1 MTDEPASLSPT
12 GPTPAAVPDTA
23 SSAVARGPDP
33 VRGLTAAEA
42 RDRAARGL
50 RNVTTDDNR
59 RTFAD
64 IVRANL
70 LTRFNA
76 ILGSLLLVVLA
87 TGEYHDALF
96 GIVLVVNALVGIVQ
110 ETRAKVTLD
119 RLAVV
124 SAPRARVV
132 RDGKVVEIAVE
143 DVVRDDVLDVSTGDA
158 LPVDGIVLTEAGLEI
173 DESLLTGESD
183 PVAKEPGD
191 RVLSGSFVTAGQGR
205 FVATAVG
212 DDAYAAKL
220 AREAKQFT
228 VVHSELRAG
237 TDSILKVAT
246 WVIVP
251 VGILLL
257 ISQLR
262 SSSSVSEA
270 LRSSVAGVGAIIP
283 EGLVLL
289 TSVAFALG
297 VIRLGR
303 RQALIQELAA
313 VEVLARVDVVCVDK
327 TGTLTLGKLRVS
339 GIEVVGDVDRDDVVS
354 TLGALVAVEEHPN
367 ASLLAIG
374 DLGPDPQWAVNAAVP
389 FSSAR
394 KWSGATFAGHGTWLL
409 GAPDVLLLD
418 YDPLRRRVDALAA
431 SGARVILLAHTDEAL
446 GERPPLVMTPVALV
460 CLEEQVRPEAAGTVE
475 YFRQQGVAVMV
486 ISGDHPATVGAVAV
500 EVGIP
505 GGDAPVDARGLPD
518 DLGELGKALAAS
530 TVFGR
535 VQPHQKRA
543 MVRALQ
549 RQGHV
554 VAMTGDGVNDVLA
567 LKEADMGVAMGSGSG
582 ATRSVAQLILLDDS
596 FASLPAVVAEGRRVI
611 ANIERVAN
619 LFVTKSVYAALL
631 AISVGIAQLPFPFF
645 PRHLTIISSLT
656 IGIPAFFLA
665 LAPNDRRSR
674 PGFVARVAHFAVPAG
689 AVAAVATFSGY
700 AIAGQEA
707 GVSLVQE
714 RTCAVIVLFLV
725 ALWVLVILARPL
737 NEWKAALLASMAVAF
752 LVTLATPGIREA
764 FDLQMPPL
772 VVTLAVIGVAAIAVA
787 VLELSWELVEW
798 WRHHRGEDNRQAA

>member
-1 MTDEPASLSPT
+1 VASGTDPAK
-12 GPTPAAVPDTA
+12 
-23 SSAVARGPDP
+23 
-33 VRGLTAAEA
+33 GLTAAEVA
-42 RDRAARGL
+42 DRARRGL

-76 ILGSLLLVVLA
+76 ILGSLLVVILL

-110 ETRAKVTLD
+110 ETRAMRTLD

-132 RDGKVVEIAVE
+132 RDGAVAEIAVE
-143 DVVRDDVLDVSTGDA
+143 RVVRDDVLDVSSGDA
-158 LPVDGIVLTEAGLEI
+158 LPVDGVVLTAAGFEV

-183 PVAKEPGD
+183 PLAKRPGD

-205 FVATAVG
+205 FVATEVG
-212 DDAYAAKL
+212 DAAYAARL
-220 AREAKQFT
+220 AKEAKQFT
-228 VVHSELRAG
+228 TVHSELRAG
-237 TDSILKVAT
+237 ADTILKVAT
-246 WVIVP
+246 WVIIP
-251 VGILLL
+251 VSVLLL

-262 SSSSVSEA
+262 SSSSIGEA

-297 VIRLGR
+297 VMRLGR

-327 TGTLTLGKLRVS
+327 TGTLTQGALLVS
-339 GIEVVGDVDRDDVVS
+339 GIELVGDVGRDEVVDA
-354 TLGALVAVEEHPN
+354 LGALVAAEERPN
-367 ASLLAIG
+367 ASLLAIA
-374 DLGPDPQWAVNAAVP
+374 DVGPDPQWTLAAAVP

-394 KWSGATFAGHGTWLL
+394 KWSGATFAGRGSWML
-409 GAPDVLLLD
+409 GAPDVLLD
-418 YDPLRRRVDALAA
+418 GHHPLRQRVEALAG
-431 SGARVILLAHTDEAL
+431 SGARVLLLARTDEAL
-446 GERPPLVMTPVALV
+446 GERPPPGLVPVGLV
-460 CLEEQVRPEAAGTVE
+460 CLEEQVRPEAAETVD
-475 YFRQQGVAVMV
+475 YFRQQGVSVMV

-500 EVGIP
+500 RVGIP
-505 GGDAPVDARGLPD
+505 GGDEPVDARGLPD
-518 DLGELGKALAAS
+518 DIDKLGRALAAS
-530 TVFGR
+530 SVFGR

-549 RQGHV
+549 RRGHV

-631 AISVGIAQLPFPFF
+631 AIAVGIAQLPFPFF

-674 PGFVARVAHFAVPAG
+674 PGFVARVARFAVPAG
-689 AVAAVATFSGY
+689 TVAAAATFSGY

-737 NEWKAALLASMAVAF
+737 NEWKAVLLASMAVAF
-752 LVTLATPGIREA
+752 LVTLATPGIRES
-764 FDLQMPPL
+764 FDLRMPPL

-787 VLELSWELVEW
+787 LLELSWELVEW
-798 WRHHRGEDNRQAA
+798 WRRRQGAIVD

>member
-1 MTDEPASLSPT
+1 MTDEPASALPPEPT
-12 GPTPAAVPDTA
+12 AARAPALAATTND
-23 SSAVARGPDP
+23 AVARGTDP
-33 VRGLTAAEA
+33 ARGLTKAEVL
-42 RDRAARGL
+42 DRAKRGL
-50 RNVTTDDNR
+50 LNVTTDDNR
-59 RTFAD
+59 RTFED
-64 IVRANL
+64 IVRANI

-76 ILGSLLLVVLA
+76 ILGSLLAVVLL
-87 TGEYHDALF
+87 TGEYRDALF
-96 GIVLVVNALVGIVQ
+96 GVVLVVNALIGIVQ
-110 ETRAKVTLD
+110 ETRAMQTLD

-132 RDGKVVEIAVE
+132 RDGTVAEIAVE

-183 PVAKEPGD
+183 PVAKERGD

-205 FVATAVG
+205 FVATEVG
-212 DDAYAAKL
+212 DAAYAARL
-220 AREAKQFT
+220 AKEAKQFT

-237 TDSILKVAT
+237 TDRILKVAT

-262 SSSSVSEA
+262 SSSSISEA

-327 TGTLTLGKLRVS
+327 TGTLTQGTLTVS
-339 GIEVVGDVDRDDVVS
+339 GIEVVGDMGHDDVV
-354 TLGALVAVEEHPN
+354 TVLGALVAAEERPN
-367 ASLLAIG
+367 ASLVAMA
-374 DLGPDPQWAVNAAVP
+374 DVGPDPQWTVDAAVP

-394 KWSGATFAGHGTWLL
+394 KWSGATFAGRGSWLL
-409 GAPDVLLLD
+409 GAPDVLLQGSH
-418 YDPLRRRVDALAA
+418 PLRGRVEALAS
-431 SGARVILLAHTDEAL
+431 SGARVILLARTHEAL
-446 GERPPLVMTPVALV
+446 GERPPSVVEPVALV
-460 CLEEQVRPEAAGTVE
+460 CLEEQVRPEAAATVE

-500 EVGIP
+500 KVGIR
-505 GGDAPVDARGLPD
+505 GGDAPVDARSLPD
-518 DLGELGKALAAS
+518 DLGALGKALEAS
-530 TVFGR
+530 SVFGR
-535 VQPHQKRA
+535 VQPRQKRA
-543 MVRALQ
+543 MVQALQ
-549 RQGHV
+549 RRGHV

-631 AISVGIAQLPFPFF
+631 ALAVGVATLPFPFF

-656 IGIPAFFLA
+656 IGIPGFFLA
-665 LAPNDRRSR
+665 LAPNDRRNR
-674 PGFVARVAHFAVPAG
+674 PGFVSRVAHFAVPAG
-689 AVAAVATFSGY
+689 TVAAVATFSGY

-707 GVSLVQE
+707 GVSLVEE

-737 NEWKAALLASMAVAF
+737 NEWKAVMLASMAVAF
-752 LVTLATPGIREA
+752 LVTLATPGLREY
-764 FDLQMPPL
+764 FELEMPPL
-772 VVTLAVIGVAAIAVA
+772 IVTLAVIGVAAIAVA

-798 WRHHRGEDNRQAA
+798 GRRRRAA

>member
-1 MTDEPASLSPT
+1 MTDAPV
-12 GPTPAAVPDTA
+12 PTPPAPVPAPVASTA
-23 SSAVARGPDP
+23 GSPPVAGPDP
-33 VRGLTAAEA
+33 ARGLTAAEV
-42 RDRAARGL
+42 RDRVQRGL

-76 ILGSLLLVVLA
+76 ILGGLLLVVFA

-110 ETRAKVTLD
+110 ETRAMRTLD
-119 RLAVV
+119 RLQVV

-132 RDGKVVEIAVE
+132 RDGAMAEIAVE

-158 LPVDGIVLTEAGLEI
+158 LPVDGTVLTETGLEI

-183 PVAKEPGD
+183 PVAKGHGD

-212 DDAYAAKL
+212 DDAYAAQL
-220 AREAKQFT
+220 AKEAKQFT
-228 VVHSELRAG
+228 LVHSELRAG
-237 TDSILKVAT
+237 TDRILKVAT

-327 TGTLTLGKLRVS
+327 TGTLTQGTLRVS
-339 GIEVVGDVDRDDVVS
+339 GIEMASDMGRDEVVTV
-354 TLGALVAVEEHPN
+354 LGALVAVEEHPN
-367 ASLLAIG
+367 ASLLAIA
-374 DLGPDPQWAVNAAVP
+374 DVGPDPQWTVTATVP
-389 FSSAR
+389 FSSVR
-394 KWSGATFAGHGTWLL
+394 KWSGATFAGSGSWLL
-409 GAPDVLLLD
+409 GAPDVLLD
-418 YDPLRRRVDALAA
+418 GEHHLRWRVQALAA
-431 SGARVILLAHTDEAL
+431 TGARVILLARTDEAL
-446 GERPPLVMTPVALV
+446 GERPPSDLAPVALV
-460 CLEEQVRPEAAGTVE
+460 CLEEQVRPEAADTVA
-475 YFRQQGVAVMV
+475 YFRQQGVTVMV
-486 ISGDHPATVGAVAV
+486 ISGDHPATVGAVAAA
-500 EVGIP
+500 VGIP
-505 GGDAPVDARGLPD
+505 GGDAPVDARNLPD
-518 DLGELGKALAAS
+518 DLGGLGKALAAAS
-530 TVFGR
+530 VFGR
-535 VQPHQKRA
+535 AQPRQKRA
-543 MVRALQ
+543 MVLALQ

-611 ANIERVAN
+611 GNIERVAN

-631 AISVGIAQLPFPFF
+631 AMAVGFTTLPFPFF

-665 LAPNDRRSR
+665 LAPNDRRTR
-674 PGFVARVAHFAVPAG
+674 PGFVSRVARFAVPAG
-689 AVAAVATFSGY
+689 TVAAVATFSGY

-737 NEWKAALLASMAVAF
+737 NEWKAALLGAMAVAF
-752 LVTLATPGIREA
+752 LVALATPGIREA
-764 FDLQMPPL
+764 FDMKLPPL

-798 WRHHRGEDNRQAA
+798 WRRRPAVVVE

>member
-1 MTDEPASLSPT
+1 M
-12 GPTPAAVPDTA
+12 
-23 SSAVARGPDP
+23 
-33 VRGLTAAEA
+33 
-42 RDRAARGL
+42 
-50 RNVTTDDNR
+50 
-59 RTFAD
+59 
-64 IVRANL
+64 
-70 LTRFNA
+70 
-76 ILGSLLLVVLA
+76 LA

-96 GIVLVVNALVGIVQ
+96 GIVLVVNALIGIVQ
-110 ETRAKVTLD
+110 ETRAMRTLD
-119 RLAVV
+119 RLQVV

-132 RDGKVVEIAVE
+132 RDGAMAEIAVE

-158 LPVDGIVLTEAGLEI
+158 LPVDGTVLTEAGLEI

-212 DDAYAAKL
+212 DDAYAARL
-220 AREAKQFT
+220 AKEAKQFT

-237 TDSILKVAT
+237 TDRILKVAT

-327 TGTLTLGKLRVS
+327 TGTLTQGTLRVS
-339 GIEVVGDVDRDDVVS
+339 GIEMASDMGRDEVVAV
-354 TLGALVAVEEHPN
+354 LGALVAVEEHPN
-367 ASLLAIG
+367 ASLLAIA
-374 DLGPDPQWAVNAAVP
+374 DVGPDPQWTVAATVP

-394 KWSGATFAGHGTWLL
+394 KWSGATFAGQRVVAAGRARR
-409 GAPDVLLLD
+409 AP
-418 YDPLRRRVDALAA
+418 RRRASPAVAGRGAGRDRRPGHPPRPHATRRSASVRRPALA
-431 SGARVILLAHTDEAL
+431 
-446 GERPPLVMTPVALV
+446 PVALV
-460 CLEEQVRPEAAGTVE
+460 CLEEQVRPEAADTVA
-475 YFRQQGVAVMV
+475 YFRQQGVTVMV
-486 ISGDHPATVGAVAV
+486 ISGDHPATVGAVAAA
-500 EVGIP
+500 VGIP
-505 GGDAPVDARGLPD
+505 GGDAPVDARSLPD
-518 DLGELGKALAAS
+518 DIGGLGKALAAS
-530 TVFGR
+530 SVFGR
-535 VQPHQKRA
+535 VQPRQKRA
-543 MVRALQ
+543 MVQALQ

-611 ANIERVAN
+611 GNIERVAN

-631 AISVGIAQLPFPFF
+631 AMAVGFTTLPFPFF

-665 LAPNDRRSR
+665 LAPNDRRTR
-674 PGFVARVAHFAVPAG
+674 PGFVSRVARFAVPAG
-689 AVAAVATFSGY
+689 TVAAVATFSGY

-737 NEWKAALLASMAVAF
+737 NEWKAALLGAMAAAF

-764 FDLQMPPL
+764 FDMKLPPL

-787 VLELSWELVEW
+787 LLELSWELVEW
-798 WRHHRGEDNRQAA
+798 WRRRGAVVVE

>member
-1 MTDEPASLSPT
+1 MAAP
-12 GPTPAAVPDTA
+12 GPTAASAPVAGGADPA
-23 SSAVARGPDP
+23 
-33 VRGLTAAEA
+33 RGLTAAEV
-42 RDRAARGL
+42 RDRAKRGL
-50 RNVTTDDNR
+50 LNVTTDDNR

-76 ILGSLLLVVLA
+76 ILGGLLLVVFA

-110 ETRAKVTLD
+110 ETRAMRTLD
-119 RLAVV
+119 RLQVV

-132 RDGKVVEIAVE
+132 RDGAMAEIAVE

-158 LPVDGIVLTEAGLEI
+158 LPVDGTVLTGTGLEI

-183 PVAKEPGD
+183 PVAKERGD

-212 DDAYAAKL
+212 DDAYAARL
-220 AREAKQFT
+220 AKEAKQFT

-237 TDSILKVAT
+237 TDRILKVAT

-327 TGTLTLGKLRVS
+327 TGTLTQGTLRVS
-339 GIEVVGDVDRDDVVS
+339 GIEMASDMGRDEVVTV
-354 TLGALVAVEEHPN
+354 LGALVAVEEHPN
-367 ASLLAIG
+367 ASLLAIA
-374 DLGPDPQWAVNAAVP
+374 DVGPDPRWTVSATVP

-394 KWSGATFAGHGTWLL
+394 KWSGATFAGSGSWLL
-409 GAPDVLLLD
+409 GAPDVLLD
-418 YDPLRRRVDALAA
+418 RDHPLRWRVQALAA
-431 SGARVILLAHTDEAL
+431 TGARVILLARTDEAL
-446 GERPPLVMTPVALV
+446 GERPPSDVAPIALV
-460 CLEEQVRPEAAGTVE
+460 CLEEQVRPEAADTVA
-475 YFRQQGVAVMV
+475 YFRQQGVTVMV
-486 ISGDHPATVGAVAV
+486 ISGDHPATVGAVASA
-500 EVGIP
+500 VGIP
-505 GGDAPVDARGLPD
+505 GGDAPVDARSLPD
-518 DLGELGKALAAS
+518 DVAGLGKALAAS

-535 VQPHQKRA
+535 VQPRQKRA
-543 MVRALQ
+543 MVQALQ

-611 ANIERVAN
+611 GNIERVAN

-631 AISVGIAQLPFPFF
+631 AMAVGFTTLPFPFF

-665 LAPNDRRSR
+665 LAPNDRRTR
-674 PGFVARVAHFAVPAG
+674 PGFVSRVARFAVPAG
-689 AVAAVATFSGY
+689 TVAAVATFSGY

-737 NEWKAALLASMAVAF
+737 NEWKAALLGAMAAAF
-752 LVTLATPGIREA
+752 LVALATPGIREA
-764 FDLQMPPL
+764 FDMKLPPL

-798 WRHHRGEDNRQAA
+798 WRRRRVVVE

>member
-1 MTDEPASLSPT
+1 MTDEQASAAPTAAAGVANGPGPAPS
-12 GPTPAAVPDTA
+12 
-23 SSAVARGPDP
+23 
-33 VRGLTAAEA
+33 RGLTAAEA
-42 RDRAARGL
+42 ADRARRGL

-59 RTFAD
+59 RTFED
-64 IVRANL
+64 IVRANV

-76 ILGSLLLVVLA
+76 ILGSLVLVVLL

-110 ETRAKVTLD
+110 ETRAMQTLD

-132 RDGKVVEIAVE
+132 RDGVVTEIAVE
-143 DVVRDDVLDVSTGDA
+143 NVVRDDVLDVSTGDA
-158 LPVDGIVLTEAGLEI
+158 LPVDGTVLSASGFEV

-183 PVAKEPGD
+183 PVTKRPGE

-205 FVATAVG
+205 FIATDVG
-212 DDAYAAKL
+212 DAAYAAKL
-220 AREAKQFT
+220 AKEAKQFT
-228 VVHSELRAG
+228 TVHSELRAG
-237 TDSILKVAT
+237 ADAILKVAT
-246 WVIVP
+246 WVMVP
-251 VGILLL
+251 VSILLL

-262 SSSSVSEA
+262 SSSSISEA
-270 LRSSVAGVGAIIP
+270 LRSSVAGVGAIVP

-313 VEVLARVDVVCVDK
+313 VEVLARVDIVCVDK
-327 TGTLTLGKLRVS
+327 TGTLTQGTLRVS
-339 GIEVVGDVDRDDVVS
+339 AIDVVGGMRRDQVIRV
-354 TLGALVAVEEHPN
+354 LGALVAAEERPN
-367 ASLLAIG
+367 PSLLAIAEV
-374 DLGPDPQWAVNAAVP
+374 GPDPGWTVERAVP

-394 KWSGATFAGHGTWLL
+394 KWSGATFADRGSWLL
-409 GAPDVLLLD
+409 GAPDVLLGSL
-418 YDPLRRRVDALAA
+418 DPLSGRVEALAA
-431 SGARVILLAHTDEAL
+431 SGVRVILLARSAEAL
-446 GERPPLVMTPVALV
+446 GERPPSDLEPVALV
-460 CLEEQVRPEAAGTVE
+460 CLEEQVRPEAAETVA
-475 YFRQQGVAVMV
+475 YFHAQGVAVMV
-486 ISGDHPATVGAVAV
+486 ISGDHPETVGAVAV
-500 EVGIP
+500 AVGIP
-505 GGDAPVDARGLPD
+505 GGDAPVDGRSLPED
-518 DLGELGKALAAS
+518 PGELGRALAGAS
-530 TVFGR
+530 VFGR

-543 MVRALQ
+543 MVQALQ
-549 RQGHV
+549 RRGHV

-567 LKEADMGVAMGSGSG
+567 LKQADMGVAMGSGSG

-611 ANIERVAN
+611 GNIERVAN

-631 AISVGIAQLPFPFF
+631 AIAVGFTTLPFPFF

-665 LAPNDRRSR
+665 LAPNDRRTR
-674 PGFVARVAHFAVPAG
+674 PGFVSRVAHFAVPAG
-689 AVAAVATFSGY
+689 TVAAVATFSGY
-700 AIAGQEA
+700 AIAGQEK

-737 NEWKAALLASMAVAF
+737 NEWKAALLGAMAVAF
-752 LVTLATPGIREA
+752 LMTLATPGLREA
-764 FDLQMPPL
+764 FDMEMPPV

-787 VLELSWELVEW
+787 VLELAWELVEW
-798 WRHHRGEDNRQAA
+798 WRRRGAIVE

>member
-1 MTDEPASLSPT
+1 MTVSE
-12 GPTPAAVPDTA
+12 
-23 SSAVARGPDP
+23 VA
-33 VRGLTAAEA
+33 
-42 RDRAARGL
+42 DRARRGL

-70 LTRFNA
+70 FTRFNA
-76 ILGSLLLVVLA
+76 ILGSLLLVVLL
-87 TGEYHDALF
+87 TGEYRDALF

-110 ETRAKVTLD
+110 ETRAMQTLD

-124 SAPRARVV
+124 SVPRARVV
-132 RDGKVVEIAVE
+132 RDGALTEIAIE
-143 DVVRDDVLDVSTGDA
+143 NVVRDDILDVSTGDA
-158 LPVDGIVLTEAGLEI
+158 LPVDGIVLTAAGFEI

-183 PVAKEPGD
+183 PVAKERGD
-191 RVLSGSFVTAGQGR
+191 RVRSGSFVTAGQGR
-205 FVATAVG
+205 FVATEVG
-212 DDAYAAKL
+212 DAAYAARL
-220 AREAKQFT
+220 AKEAKQFT
-228 VVHSELRAG
+228 TVHSELRAG
-237 TDSILKVAT
+237 ADTILKVAT
-246 WVIVP
+246 WVMVP
-251 VGILLL
+251 VGVLLL

-262 SSSSVSEA
+262 SSSSISEA
-270 LRSSVAGVGAIIP
+270 LRSSVAGVGAIVP

-313 VEVLARVDVVCVDK
+313 VEVLARVDIVCVDK
-327 TGTLTLGKLRVS
+327 TGTLTQGTLRVS
-339 GIEVVGDVDRDDVVS
+339 GIEVVGDLRRDQVLRV
-354 TLGALVAVEEHPN
+354 LGALVSAEERPN
-367 ASLLAIG
+367 PSLLAIAEV
-374 DLGPDPQWAVNAAVP
+374 GPDPGWTVDAAVP

-394 KWSGATFAGHGTWLL
+394 KWSGATFGGRGSWLL
-409 GAPDVLLLD
+409 GAPDVLLGGL
-418 YDPLRRRVDALAA
+418 DPLRGRVAELAA
-431 SGARVILLAHTDEAL
+431 SGVRVILLARTEEAL
-446 GERPPLVMTPVALV
+446 GEHPPSEISPVALV
-460 CLEEQVRPEAAGTVE
+460 LLEEQVRPEAAGTVD
-475 YFRQQGVAVMV
+475 YFHRQGVTVMV

-505 GGDAPVDARGLPD
+505 GGDAPVDGRGLPD
-518 DLGELGKALAAS
+518 GIGELGQALATS
-530 TVFGR
+530 SVFGR

-543 MVRALQ
+543 MVQALQ

-567 LKEADMGVAMGSGSG
+567 LKAADMGVAMGSGSG

-611 ANIERVAN
+611 GNIERVAN

-631 AISVGIAQLPFPFF
+631 AIAVGIAQLPFPFF

-674 PGFVARVAHFAVPAG
+674 PGFVGRVARFAVPAG
-689 AVAAVATFSGY
+689 TVAAAATFSGY

-752 LVTLATPGIREA
+752 LVTLATPGLRET
-764 FDLQMPPL
+764 FDLRMPPL

-787 VLELSWELVEW
+787 ALELSWELVEW
-798 WRHHRGEDNRQAA
+798 WRHRPERRAGAG

>member
-1 MTDEPASLSPT
+1 MTEEPASTLPPDPPAPA
-12 GPTPAAVPDTA
+12 PTPVAPDRAAVAAGPDTA
-23 SSAVARGPDP
+23 P
-33 VRGLTAAEA
+33 GLTAAEVE
-42 RDRAARGL
+42 DRTRRGL

-76 ILGSLLLVVLA
+76 ILGGLLLVVFA

-110 ETRAKVTLD
+110 ETRAMRTLD
-119 RLAVV
+119 RLQVV

-132 RDGKVVEIAVE
+132 RDGAVVEIAVE

-158 LPVDGIVLTEAGLEI
+158 LPVDGTVLTETGLEI

-212 DDAYAAKL
+212 DDAYAARL
-220 AREAKQFT
+220 AKEAKQFT

-237 TDSILKVAT
+237 TDRILKVAT

-262 SSSSVSEA
+262 SSSSVNEA

-327 TGTLTLGKLRVS
+327 TGTLTQGTLRVS
-339 GIEVVGDVDRDDVVS
+339 GIEVVGDSVRDEVVAV
-354 TLGALVAVEEHPN
+354 LGALVAVEEHPN
-367 ASLLAIG
+367 ASLLAIA
-374 DLGPDPQWAVNAAVP
+374 DVGPDPQWTVTATVP

-394 KWSGATFAGHGTWLL
+394 KWSGATFAGRGTWLL
-409 GAPDVLLLD
+409 GAPDVLLEGSHS
-418 YDPLRRRVDALAA
+418 LRGRVDALAA
-431 SGARVILLAHTDEAL
+431 TGARVILLARSDGVL
-446 GERPPLVMTPVALV
+446 GEGLPTGVVPVALV
-460 CLEEQVRPEAAGTVE
+460 CLEEQVRPEAAATVD
-475 YFRQQGVAVMV
+475 YFRQQGVTLMV

-500 EVGIP
+500 AVGIP
-505 GGDAPVDARGLPD
+505 GGDAPVDARSLPEDVVGL
-518 DLGELGKALAAS
+518 GQALAAS
-530 TVFGR
+530 SVFGR
-535 VQPHQKRA
+535 VQPRQKRA
-543 MVRALQ
+543 MVQALQ

-611 ANIERVAN
+611 GNIERVAN

-631 AISVGIAQLPFPFF
+631 AIAVGFTTLPFPFF

-656 IGIPAFFLA
+656 IGIPGFFLA
-665 LAPNDRRSR
+665 LAPNDRRTR
-674 PGFVARVAHFAVPAG
+674 PGFVSRVAHFAVPAG
-689 AVAAVATFSGY
+689 TVAAVATFSGY

-737 NEWKAALLASMAVAF
+737 NEWKAALLGAMAAAF

-764 FDLQMPPL
+764 FDMKLPPL

-787 VLELSWELVEW
+787 LLELSWELVEW
-798 WRHHRGEDNRQAA
+798 WRRRRVVAE